1 METTYTPRRL
11 TILAASTLTLAALTG
26 CGVSPAA
33 DEAST
38 AEPTVAA
45 ASASPTSDAPK
56 TWEELTE
63 AQREQM
69 IQQARS
75 KQQALVI
82 YGDHVHWI
90 DSSYPEAQRQWI
102 QEQVALFA
110 NTDGP
115 VTWVAG
121 LGADDALMV
130 QRSFV
135 KDGREQTTELYY
147 NTYLKDQ
154 ELQQGVATPSPTE
167 G

>member
-11 TILAASTLTLAALTG
+11 TILAVSALALAALTG
-26 CGVSPAA
+26 CGGSPAT
-33 DEAST
+33 DEGST

-45 ASASPTSDAPK
+45 ASASPTNDAPK

-90 DSSYPEAQRQWI
+90 DSSYPEAQRQWV

-147 NTYLKDQ
+147 NTYLKNQ